1 MPREVRERTLALIR
15 GEFDPPPVRDATT
28 VVLVPE
34 GAPLRTYLMRRAM
47 TMAFAPGMWVFPGGR
62 VDARDQE
69 VPIVG
74 EVSSD
79 RMTAPSL
86 DVARGLVAGAARE
99 LFEETSILLAVDE
112 SGAVPREG
120 PHWEADRAAVAS
132 GEVPF
137 AHFLR
142 DRGLRIDASALCMW
156 THWVTP
162 EMETRRYDVRFFV
175 ARVPVGQQV
184 RDVSGEADQTGWF
197 TAQQALQSYGRGSMP
212 MLPPTV
218 ATLADI
224 AALGD
229 ATDVL
234 DVAPTR
240 EIRPLMPRPRLVEGD
255 QLAWDVV
262 DVRDNSIVLSMA
274 QEPAGSEVE
283 GMS

>member
-1 MPREVRERTLALIR
+1 
-15 GEFDPPPVRDATT
+15 
-28 VVLVPE
+28 
-34 GAPLRTYLMRRAM
+34 
-47 TMAFAPGMWVFPGGR
+47 
-62 VDARDQE
+62 
-69 VPIVG
+69 
-74 EVSSD
+74 
-79 RMTAPSL
+79 
-86 DVARGLVAGAARE
+86 
-99 LFEETSILLAVDE
+99 
-112 SGAVPREG
+112 
-120 PHWEADRAAVAS
+120 
-132 GEVPF
+132 
-137 AHFLR
+137 
-142 DRGLRIDASALCMW
+142 MW

-218 ATLADI
+218 TTLADI